1 MEIIVSGR
9 HFVVSDEL
17 RRHAEARL
25 QPLGQQYPKVTTA
38 RLVLEME
45 RSWQIA
51 EVRLT
56 GKQLELEASG
66 RTQDMYKSIDEAVAK
81 LDKQLRKHVD
91 RMHDRK
97 GAVPLS
103 EATASEGGPGAE
115 EA

>member
-56 GKQLELEASG
+56 GKQLEKGS
-66 RTQDMYKSIDEAVAK
+66 AK
-81 LDKQLRKHVD
+81 KIQV
-91 RMHDRK
+91 
-97 GAVPLS
+97 
-103 EATASEGGPGAE
+103 
-115 EA
+115 